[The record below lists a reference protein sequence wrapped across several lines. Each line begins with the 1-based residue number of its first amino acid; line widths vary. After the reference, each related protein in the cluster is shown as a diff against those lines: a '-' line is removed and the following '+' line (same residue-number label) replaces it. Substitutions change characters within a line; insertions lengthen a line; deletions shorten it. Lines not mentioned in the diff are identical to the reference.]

1 MRQGWLALLTV
12 QTAAVQ
18 VVWVGARVL
27 AGLVAVEQGAGVAA
41 LGVLAATTAAPALLG
56 AVPAGRACDR
66 FGGGSVAV
74 VGIAVLLGGTVLVGT
89 APDLGRLL
97 VGAAVTGAGSL
108 LAMVGQQSVVAA
120 RSAAGERT
128 GHFSV
133 VTTAASL
140 GQLVAPLAVTGGI
153 GAVVEGAGPAVG
165 TGLLACGVAG
175 TVGLAA
181 ATSATRSQGRGGRRR
196 PPGPGM
202 PAHRLV
208 RLPQFWR
215 SLATSAAVLVTVD
228 LLYTMLPLWAAER
241 GVDAGTLGLL
251 LALRA
256 AVSVIS
262 RLALGRVVDRLGV
275 RAVLA
280 GALGLGVAALVLLAV
295 APTGAGW
302 VALTLLGVALG
313 APQPL
318 TMSWTVGLVPSQV
331 QGAALGVRLWANRA
345 GQVSVPLVAGA
356 LLAPAGFLGF
366 ALLNAALLAGAAV
379 VVGTARFPGGRFP
392 DGPDDASAGP

>member
-1 MRQGWLALLTV
+1 MRQRWLALLTL

-41 LGVLAATTAAPALLG
+41 LGVLAATTAFPALLG

-66 FGGGSVAV
+66 FGGGAVAV
-74 VGIAVLLGGTVLVGT
+74 LGIVVLLVGTTLIAT
-89 APDLGRLL
+89 APDLPRLL
-97 VGAAVTGAGSL
+97 AGAAVTGAGSL
-108 LAMVGQQSVVAA
+108 LAMVGQQAVVAA
-120 RSAAGERT
+120 RSAAGDRT
-128 GHFSV
+128 GHFSL

-140 GQLVAPLAVTGGI
+140 GQLVAPLAVTGGL
-153 GAVVEGAGPAVG
+153 GAVAAAG
-165 TGLLACGVAG
+165 TGQGLVACGIGGV
-175 TVGLAA
+175 VGLVAA
-181 ATSATRSQGRGGRRR
+181 GVAVRSAPRPTRAPRAADGTRAGL
-196 PPGPGM
+196 

-215 SLATSAAVLVTVD
+215 SLSTSAAVLVTVD
-228 LLYTMLPLWAAER
+228 LMYTMLPLWAAER
-241 GVDAGTLGLL
+241 DVAAGTLGLL

-256 AVSVIS
+256 AVSVLS
-262 RLALGRVVDRLGV
+262 RVALGRIVDRLGV
-275 RAVLA
+275 RPVLA
-280 GALGLGVAALVLLAV
+280 GALVTGVLALVLLALG
-295 APTGAGW
+295 PTAAGW
-302 VALTLLGVALG
+302 PAMVLLGVALG

-318 TMSWTVGLVPSQV
+318 TMSWTVGLVPPGV

-356 LLAPAGFLGF
+356 VLAPAGFLGF

-379 VVGTARFPGGRFP
+379 VVGTARFPDGRFP
-392 DGPDDASAGP
+392 DWPTP